1 MLKNI
6 YIKATVGLLFLVLT
20 TSCGEYQKVLKSS
33 DFEYKYKKAREYYE
47 GKEYVRAC
55 DLYRELVTVYRG
67 TSKADEIY
75 YYYALSYYKTGDYLL
90 AGHWFRTLVSEYPR
104 SSYRKEAQYMIAT
117 CYYDESPNIRLDQT
131 VTKKAIDA
139 YQLYINLFP
148 ASEKVAEANEKIDEL
163 HDKLV
168 YKSYLTAKLYY
179 DLENYKASV
188 IALQNSLKEYPNS
201 SYREE
206 LMFMLLRSKY
216 NLAMNSVEN
225 LKPERLSSAL
235 DEYYLFVDEYPESKY
250 QKRVDKFYQDISAE
264 LDYNKDEI

>member
-6 YIKATVGLLFLVLT
+6 HLKAIVGLLLLVMT

-33 DFEYKYKKAREYYE
+33 DFEYKYKKAKEYYE
-47 GKEYVRAC
+47 SGEYVRAC
-55 DLYRELVTVYRG
+55 DLYRELVNVYRG

-75 YYYALSYYKTGDYLL
+75 YYYGQSYYETGDYLL
-90 AGHWFRTLVSEYPR
+90 AGHWFRTLVDDYPR
-104 SSYRKEAQYMIAT
+104 SSYRKDAQFMIAT

-148 ASEKVAEANEKIDEL
+148 ASDKVTEANDIIDEL

-179 DLENYKASV
+179 DLENYKAST

-201 SYREE
+201 TYREE

-216 NLAMNSVEN
+216 YLATRSVEG
-225 LKPERLSSAL
+225 LKEERLSSAL
-235 DEYYLFVDEYPESKY
+235 DEYYAFTDEFPNSKHNKLVEKY
-250 QKRVDKFYQDISAE
+250 YEDISSQ
-264 LDYNKDEI
+264 LDYNNEI

>member
-6 YIKATVGLLFLVLT
+6 HTNVIVGLLLLILT
-20 TSCGEYQKVLKSS
+20 TSCGEYQKILKSS
-33 DFEYKYKKAREYYE
+33 DFEYKYKKAKEYYE

-55 DLYRELVTVYRG
+55 ELYKELVSVYRG

-75 YYYALSYYKTGDYLL
+75 YYYAQSYYKTGDYLL
-90 AGHWFRTLVSEYPR
+90 AGHWFRTLTSEYPR
-104 SSYRKEAQYMIAT
+104 SNYRKDAQYMVAT

-131 VTKKAIDA
+131 VTEKAIDA

-148 ASEKVAEANEKIDEL
+148 ASDKVGEANDKIDEL

-168 YKSYLTAKLYY
+168 YKSFLTAKLYY

-188 IALQNSLKEYPNS
+188 VALQNSLEEYPSS

-206 LMFMLLRSKY
+206 LKYMLLRSKY
-216 NLAMNSVEN
+216 NLAIRSVES
-225 LKPERLSSAL
+225 LKEERLSSAL
-235 DEYYLFVDEYPESKY
+235 DEYFAFEDEYPESKHR
-250 QKRVDKFYQDISAE
+250 KTADKYYEELTKQ
-264 LDYNKDEI
+264 LDYNNDI